1 MIALTST
8 SHRRPTA
15 AWAIS
20 GVADRPSQ
28 PQLAVTASACLLGLV
43 KLLAHHV
50 SNLPDGLG
58 IVAHHE
64 SRLAAGECTDAC
76 VDRFL
81 AESCA
86 VATGET
92 VPSRVLVQMA
102 LCAVTALSALSF
114 GRPQDSPRVKSH
126 RRRSRRE
133 TLSSMTTHPGANLV
147 QRLWTS
153 AILNGLLAVILGVV
167 ILLWPGPSILVAAVV
182 FGVYLLV
189 SGIAQVVSAFSLPAS
204 AGGRILL
211 FISGAA
217 SVILAVLAFRHFGEG
232 YAILLLAIWIAVG
245 FIFRGVAATATAISD
260 PAFPGRGWAI
270 FFGIISILAGIV
282 VLAWPFD
289 SIVTLALVAGIWL
302 IILGVMEIVA
312 GFGMRSDAKKVEK
325 KITGAAA

>member
-1 MIALTST
+1 
-8 SHRRPTA
+8 
-15 AWAIS
+15 
-20 GVADRPSQ
+20 
-28 PQLAVTASACLLGLV
+28 
-43 KLLAHHV
+43 
-50 SNLPDGLG
+50 
-58 IVAHHE
+58 
-64 SRLAAGECTDAC
+64 
-76 VDRFL
+76 
-81 AESCA
+81 
-86 VATGET
+86 
-92 VPSRVLVQMA
+92 
-102 LCAVTALSALSF
+102 
-114 GRPQDSPRVKSH
+114 
-126 RRRSRRE
+126 
-133 TLSSMTTHPGANLV
+133 MTTHPGANLV
-147 QRLWTS
+147 QRLWAS

-217 SVILAVLAFRHFGEG
+217 SVILAVLAFRHFGQG